1 MTTDTDEQQP
11 TERRTEATDIATE
24 PHRGSLAGR
33 VARRIARARIGR
45 VPVAGLLAAVRD
57 RGASGHGLQHRNSD
71 RRSQRRQRAGAV
83 RHGRGPRRV
92 QLRHCRRRRRRGGRG
107 RQGQRGAPSRHRH
120 HHDQEVDQ
128 LTATLEASQ
137 IVKTGSIALEVTD
150 LDKAVSQAQSTI
162 QGMGGNVSQSSSSG
176 EKDSAVATV
185 EYRVPVAR
193 WDDALAAI
201 RALGT
206 RVISEQTNSTDA
218 TAQVIDLDARI
229 SNLQAT
235 ESALQSIMARASAIP
250 DVLAVEQQLSSTEG
264 QIEELSAQQA
274 LLKNQAA
281 MSTLTVSFSTPAETD
296 TTQATQGW
304 DLGAQID
311 QAVATLVHIGQGLV
325 TIVVWAVIVGLPLA
339 IGLALLWVIW
349 LDRPSHRPTAARR
362 GRRSLTVRA
371 WRT

>member
-24 PHRGSLAGR
+24 PHPGSLAGR
-33 VARRIARARIGR
+33 VARRIARARLGR
-45 VPVAGLLAAVRD
+45 VPVAGLLAAGAIVALLGMAYNLGTPTA
-57 RGASGHGLQHRNSD
+57 GASADSE
-71 RRSQRRQRAGAV
+71 RAPSYMGAV
-83 RHGRGPRRV
+83 P
-92 QLRHCRRRRRRGGRG
+92 GGFNS
-107 RQGQRGAPSRHRH
+107 QTASGAGVVAGGDAKDIAALPADTGTTTTS
-120 HHDQEVDQ
+120 EVDQ

-162 QGMGGNVSQSSSSG
+162 EGMGGNVSQSSSSG

-185 EYRVPVAR
+185 VYRVPVAR

-201 RALGT
+201 RALGN

-296 TTQATQGW
+296 TTQAAQGW
-304 DLGAQID
+304 DLGTQID

-325 TIVVWAVIVGLPLA
+325 TIVVWAVIVGLPIV
-339 IGLALLWVIW
+339 IGLALLWVVW
-349 LDRPSHRPTAARR
+349 LIVRRIARR
-362 GRRSLTVRA
+362 PHRSVGA
-371 WRT
+371 A

>member
-11 TERRTEATDIATE
+11 AERRTNANDNATQ
-24 PHRGSLAGR
+24 PHRGSLAGK

-45 VPVAGLLAAVRD
+45 VPVGGLLAAVAIVALLGTAYGIGTPTA
-57 RGASGHGLQHRNSD
+57 GAHVD
-71 RRSQRRQRAGAV
+71 AERAGATGAHAV
-83 RHGRGPRRV
+83 
-92 QLRHCRRRRRRGGRG
+92 GGFSSDMAG
-107 RQGQRGAPSRHRH
+107 GSGGGAAGVAKLNSLALPA
-120 HHDQEVDQ
+120 DGGTTTTTGVDQ
-128 LTATLEASQ
+128 LTATLEANQ
-137 IVKTGSIALEVTD
+137 IVKTGSMALEVTD

-162 QGMGGNVSQSSSSG
+162 VGMGGNVSQSSSSG

-193 WDDALAAI
+193 WDDALAAM

-206 RVISEQTNSTDA
+206 RVISEQTDSTDA

-250 DVLAVEQQLSSTEG
+250 DVLAVEQQLSTTEG
-264 QIEELSAQQA
+264 QIEELSAQQT

-281 MSTLTVSFSTPAETD
+281 MSTLTVSFSTLAETD
-296 TTQATQGW
+296 TTQAAQGW

-325 TIVVWAVIVGLPLA
+325 TIVVWAVVVGLPVA
-339 IGLALLWVIW
+339 IGLALLWAIW
-349 LDRPSHRPTAARR
+349 WIVRRIARR
-362 GRRSLTVRA
+362 RRGAVA
-371 WRT
+371 AA

>member
-1 MTTDTDEQQP
+1 VAIVALLGT
-11 TERRTEATDIATE
+11 AYDIGTPRAGAALDA
-24 PHRGSLAGR
+24 HRGPGAVGE
-33 VARRIARARIGR
+33 
-45 VPVAGLLAAVRD
+45 PVAGGFSSDTVGGSGGGAAGVAKLNSLALPAD
-57 RGASGHGLQHRNSD
+57 SGTTTTTG
-71 RRSQRRQRAGAV
+71 
-83 RHGRGPRRV
+83 
-92 QLRHCRRRRRRGGRG
+92 
-107 RQGQRGAPSRHRH
+107 
-120 HHDQEVDQ
+120 VDQ

-137 IVKTGSIALEVTD
+137 IVKTGSMALEVTD
-150 LDKAVSQAQSTI
+150 LNKAVSQAQSTI

-193 WDDALAAI
+193 WDDALAAM

-296 TTQATQGW
+296 TSQAAQGW

-339 IGLALLWVIW
+339 IGLALLWAIW
-349 LDRPSHRPTAARR
+349 WIVRRIARR
-362 GRRSLTVRA
+362 RRGAVA
-371 WRT
+371 AA

>member
-1 MTTDTDEQQP
+1 
-11 TERRTEATDIATE
+11 
-24 PHRGSLAGR
+24 
-33 VARRIARARIGR
+33 
-45 VPVAGLLAAVRD
+45 
-57 RGASGHGLQHRNSD
+57 
-71 RRSQRRQRAGAV
+71 
-83 RHGRGPRRV
+83 
-92 QLRHCRRRRRRGGRG
+92 
-107 RQGQRGAPSRHRH
+107 
-120 HHDQEVDQ
+120 
-128 LTATLEASQ
+128 
-137 IVKTGSIALEVTD
+137 
-150 LDKAVSQAQSTI
+150 
-162 QGMGGNVSQSSSSG
+162 MGGNVSQSSSSG

-235 ESALQSIMARASAIP
+235 QSALQSIMARASAIP

-296 TTQATQGW
+296 TTQAAQGW

-325 TIVVWAVIVGLPLA
+325 TIVVWAVIVGLPIV
-339 IGLALLWVIW
+339 IGLVLLWVVW
-349 LDRPSHRPTAARR
+349 LIVRRIARR
-362 GRRSLTVRA
+362 PRRSVGA
-371 WRT
+371 A

>member
-1 MTTDTDEQQP
+1 MTTDTDEPQP
-11 TERRTEATDIATE
+11 TKRQTEATDGATE
-24 PHRGSLAGR
+24 PHPGSLAGR
-33 VARRIARARIGR
+33 VTRRVARARIGR
-45 VPVAGLLAAVRD
+45 VPVGGLLAAVAIVALLGTAYNLGTPTAGAALDAERMSMAPGAPVTGGFSSD
-57 RGASGHGLQHRNSD
+57 TTGASGEGASGVAKLNSLALPAD
-71 RRSQRRQRAGAV
+71 SGTTTTT
-83 RHGRGPRRV
+83 
-92 QLRHCRRRRRRGGRG
+92 
-107 RQGQRGAPSRHRH
+107 
-120 HHDQEVDQ
+120 EVDQ

-137 IVKTGSIALEVTD
+137 IVKTGSMALEVTD

-162 QGMGGNVSQSSSSG
+162 VGMGGNVSQSSSSG

-193 WDDALAAI
+193 WDDALAAM

-250 DVLAVEQQLSSTEG
+250 DVLAVEQQLSTTEG
-264 QIEELSAQQA
+264 QIEELSAQQT

-296 TTQATQGW
+296 TTQAAQGW

-325 TIVVWAVIVGLPLA
+325 TIVVWAVVVGLPVA
-339 IGLALLWVIW
+339 IGLALLWAIW
-349 LDRPSHRPTAARR
+349 WIVRRIARR
-362 GRRSLTVRA
+362 RRGAVGTA
-371 WRT
+371 

>member
-11 TERRTEATDIATE
+11 AERLTNATDSATQ

-33 VARRIARARIGR
+33 VVRRIARARIGR
-45 VPVAGLLAAVRD
+45 VPVGGLLAAVAIVALL
-57 RGASGHGLQHRNSD
+57 GTAYNIGTPT
-71 RRSQRRQRAGAV
+71 AGAHADSE
-83 RHGRGPRRV
+83 RAP
-92 QLRHCRRRRRRGGRG
+92 LAA
-107 RQGQRGAPSRHRH
+107 GAPIVGGFSS
-120 HHDQEVDQ
+120 DTAGGSGSGAAGVAKESLAQPLEPATTTTAVDQ

-137 IVKTGSIALEVTD
+137 IVKTGSMALEVTD
-150 LDKAVSQAQSTI
+150 LNKAVSQAQSTI

-193 WDDALAAI
+193 WDDALAAM

-235 ESALQSIMARASAIP
+235 ESALQSIMARASAIS

-296 TTQATQGW
+296 TSQAAQGW

-339 IGLALLWVIW
+339 IGLVLLWAIW
-349 LDRPSHRPTAARR
+349 WIVRRIARR
-362 GRRSLTVRA
+362 RRGAVA
-371 WRT
+371 AA